1 MKKSFVGLVLAVGFS
16 GAALAQNL
24 GTVVQSQCVE
34 TTKESVVGAGVGAVA
49 GVVAGKA
56 VSSLFGLGRTGDTIS
71 KMAGGAVGGIA
82 GNAIGSRQEYQCTLL
97 IDYNGKNVLH
107 SGLFPVKIHPGNVLS
122 VSEAQGGSYYVGIR

>member
-1 MKKSFVGLVLAVGFS
+1 MKKICVGLVLAVGFS

-34 TTKESVVGAGVGAVA
+34 TTKESIVGAGAGAVA

-71 KMAGGAVGGIA
+71 QMAGGAVGGIA
-82 GNAIGSRQEYQCTLL
+82 GNALGSRQEYQCTLL
-97 IDYNGKNVLH
+97 IDYNGKSVLH
-107 SGLFPVKIHPGNVLS
+107 SGLFPVKIHTGNVLS
-122 VSEAQGGSYYVGIR
+122 VSEAHGGSYYVGIR